1 MKNDLSSLNNYL
13 FEQLERLN
21 DDEELQ
27 EEGNLEKELKR
38 SKAITGI
45 STAIVNNARLILDA
59 KKYAE
64 EMGLLNENEALKLCE
79 FNEKKS

>member
-64 EMGLLNENEALKLCE
+64 EMGLLNESEALKLCE

>member
-21 DDEELQ
+21 DDEELK
-27 EEGNLEKELKR
+27 EDGNLDKELKR
-38 SKAITGI
+38 AKAITGI

-64 EMGLLNENEALKLCE
+64 EMGLLDEKEALKLCE
-79 FNEKKS
+79 YNEKS